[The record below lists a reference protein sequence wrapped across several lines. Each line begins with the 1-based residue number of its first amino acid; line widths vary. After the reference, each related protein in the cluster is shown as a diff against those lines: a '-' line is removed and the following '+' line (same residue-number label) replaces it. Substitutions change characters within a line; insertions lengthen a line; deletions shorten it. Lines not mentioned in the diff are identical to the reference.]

1 MTETQPDAGGLPT
14 SWSVY
19 RRRIPWYPASGDRA
33 LPLGRHVS
41 HDSRNL
47 LYRHQHVTPHG
58 AEFTSVLHK
67 RNIPILDQGDVG
79 SCTGNGET
87 GVLGCDPN
95 YEALPAGHP
104 ALDEA
109 LALKIYSGAETI
121 DGDGP
126 YPPNDNGSSGPSA
139 AKAAMQL
146 GLISGY
152 THCLTLNDV
161 LDALQVQAVSIGIN
175 WYDCIPDGQ
184 RVLTS
189 DLRWVPIEK
198 IQVGDE
204 LIGFD
209 ESIGMS
215 AKYRRSTVTDLG
227 AVNRPVYEITTTQ
240 GTVRSSAGHLFVRCH
255 AKAGQ
260 EWARA
265 DSIKPG
271 DRLAYFMEPY
281 GEDTSWEAGYLAGF
295 FDGEG
300 TVAGDYQLNFG
311 QALGPTLDKAVRL
324 LEAKGYNY
332 TVKQL
337 RQPGVDGR
345 GIVSRKPLANVYVSG
360 GYKGALRFLGEMR
373 PGRLLANAHRLWEG
387 KATKSR
393 TSPPVEVLS
402 VRLVGDQKV
411 NMIGTSTKTLIVEGF
426 LSHNCFDS
434 PPSSGLLTISPGAQV
449 RGGHEPMLRGIDVT
463 AQTVFGDNSW
473 GTSWGVDG
481 SFSMG
486 WATLERLL
494 AEDGDGTVSVPL
506 SAPAPTPVPGPA
518 PAADQ
523 YDLAFAHD
531 PRVQRWATEAHPLS
545 SDNRHAVHA
554 FNTWRHAKGIS

>member
-1 MTETQPDAGGLPT
+1 METYT
-14 SWSVY
+14 VT
-19 RRRIPWYPASGDRA
+19 RNRIRWVAANSEHA
-33 LPLGRHVS
+33 KPLGRNVV

-47 LYRHQHVTPHG
+47 AYRHQRSAPVLVTR
-58 AEFTSVLHK
+58 LHT
-67 RNIPILDQGDVG
+67 RRVPILDQGNVG
-79 SCTGNGET
+79 SCTGNAQV
-87 GVLGCDPN
+87 GVMGTEPAYAN
-95 YEALPAGHP
+95 TLPFGGYRDGTV
-104 ALDEA
+104 LDEA
-109 LALKIYSGAETI
+109 MALKVYSTAEAI

-152 THCLTLNDV
+152 THCLSLLDV
-161 LDALQVQAVSIGIN
+161 LDALQTSAVSIGIN

-198 IQVGDE
+198 IQIGDE

-227 AVNRPVYEITTTQ
+227 KVTRPVYEITTAQ
-240 GTVRSSAGHLFVRCH
+240 GTVRSSGGHLFVRCH
-255 AKAGQ
+255 AKAAQ
-260 EWARA
+260 EWTRA

-271 DRLAYFMEPY
+271 DKLAYFMEPY

-300 TVAGDYQLNFG
+300 TVAGDYQLNLG

-324 LEAKGYNY
+324 LEAKGYNC
-332 TVKQL
+332 TVKQI
-337 RQPGVDGR
+337 RQPSTDGR

-373 PGRLLANAHRLWEG
+373 PDRLLANAHRLWEG
-387 KATKSR
+387 KATRSR

-402 VRLVGDQKV
+402 VRCVGTEQV
-411 NMIGTSTKTLIVEGF
+411 SMIGTSTKTLIVEGF
-426 LSHNCFDS
+426 LSHNCFDN
-434 PPSSGLLTISPGAQV
+434 PPSSGLLSISPGAQV
-449 RGGHEPMLRGIDVT
+449 RGGHEPMLRGVDVENK
-463 AQTVFGDNSW
+463 TVYGDNSW

-481 SFSMG
+481 GSFYMA
-486 WATLERLL
+486 WDTLDRLL
-494 AEDGDGTVSVPL
+494 HEDGDGTVSVPIGK
-506 SAPAPTPVPGPA
+506 PAPVPVPPA
-518 PAADQ
+518 PPVADAPDSALWISLKPWTVARHVGANKSAAA
-523 YDLAFAHD
+523 LVRAWSK
-531 PRVQRWATEAHPLS
+531 V
-545 SDNRHAVHA
+545 
-554 FNTWRHAKGIS
+554 KGFS